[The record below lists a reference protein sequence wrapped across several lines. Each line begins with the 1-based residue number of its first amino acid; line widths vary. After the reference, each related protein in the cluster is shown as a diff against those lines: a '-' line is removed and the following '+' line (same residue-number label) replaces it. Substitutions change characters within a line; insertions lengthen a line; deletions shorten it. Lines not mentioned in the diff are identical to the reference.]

1 MPREDAELL
10 AKASRGDQ
18 SAFAALYAMYE
29 TDLYRFVFHL
39 AGGPEGAEELF
50 QETWLRAVRH
60 LGRRPVLDFKRWL
73 FAIAA
78 NLHRDEL
85 RKKKIRRLV
94 FSDQP
99 IDTDDAESGARERP
113 AATSGVKPVAD
124 GFAIRDALRK
134 AMKKLTHRQRTIFVL
149 MYVEGWKIREVSE
162 LLGKPE
168 GTVKSTLHRA
178 LEILRGEL
186 KEFR

>member
-73 FAIAA
+73 FAIAT

-113 AATSGVKPVAD
+113 AGVPGTKRPAD

-149 MYVEGWKIREVSE
+149 MYVEGFKIREVSE
-162 LLGKPE
+162 ILGKPE

-186 KEFR
+186 EEFR

>member
-73 FAIAA
+73 FAIAT

-85 RKKKIRRLV
+85 RKKKIRRLI
-94 FSDQP
+94 FSNQP
-99 IDTDDAESGARERP
+99 IEADGGESGVGARP

-149 MYVEGWKIREVSE
+149 MYVEGFKIREVSE
-162 LLGKPE
+162 ILGKPE

-186 KEFR
+186 EEFR